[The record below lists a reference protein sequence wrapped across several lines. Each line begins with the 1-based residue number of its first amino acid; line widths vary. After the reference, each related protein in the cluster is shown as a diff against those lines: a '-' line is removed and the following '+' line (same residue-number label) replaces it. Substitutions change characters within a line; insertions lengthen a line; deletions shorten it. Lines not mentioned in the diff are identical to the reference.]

1 MVYHE
6 GSRIASLPMSPVQ
19 WPDLPHPLR
28 PGHAYGVLEVRAGEI
43 TEEDRQDLDA
53 EDLASMPQEGDI
65 RHCLLARVDL
75 RTGELFTEGYLSR
88 DQYDWRIDTIV
99 FRPYRSEREI
109 HPEEGLPH
117 EFAIQ
122 GDDLGEVRSAWEAYL
137 AGARAQA
144 LDTGLPAATPGH
156 AGPRL

>member
-1 MVYHE
+1 FAKRRRPPCVDPLRPRRPPARSSIVAMRPMVYHE
-6 GSRIASLPMSPVQ
+6 GSRIASVPMSPDQ

-88 DQYDWRIDTIV
+88 DQYDWRIDTI
-99 FRPYRSEREI
+99 
-109 HPEEGLPH
+109 L
-117 EFAIQ
+117 
-122 GDDLGEVRSAWEAYL
+122 
-137 AGARAQA
+137 
-144 LDTGLPAATPGH
+144 
-156 AGPRL
+156 